1 MDSSTSSSIM
11 KSSLK
16 KSTKKKRGSYISKI
30 PSLGRLSLRLSL
42 SSTKSNKICKFVHFG
57 SINIREYE
65 VQPSDN
71 PGCHKENALELGW
84 KYNIFIDSIPVDEFE
99 GQREEQ
105 RLEMYEK
112 KPLPPNSRK
121 NLLTEFGFTEEEI
134 AAANAHAD
142 ELRKVRERSVQRFH
156 EGLDEVDACIE
167 ILGLACKQL
176 MSCCKGKASSVE
188 EKKMAGA
195 VRLHPSVLRDST
207 VEARSFFVDREEGI
221 E

>member
-1 MDSSTSSSIM
+1 MDSPTSSSIM

-42 SSTKSNKICKFVHFG
+42 SSPRSKKLCKFVHFG
-57 SINIREYE
+57 NINIREYE

-71 PGCHKENALELGW
+71 PGCHEENALELGW
-84 KYNIFIDSIPVDEFE
+84 KYNILIDSIPVDEFE

-188 EKKMAGA
+188 DKKMAGA